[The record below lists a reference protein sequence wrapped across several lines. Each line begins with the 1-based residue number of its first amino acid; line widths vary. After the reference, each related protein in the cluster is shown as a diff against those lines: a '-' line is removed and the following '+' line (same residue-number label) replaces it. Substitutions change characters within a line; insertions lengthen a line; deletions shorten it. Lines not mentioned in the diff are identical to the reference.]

1 MASIDSIEVRQQL
14 RQILRRARFEGWN
27 LDDLE
32 DEIDHLFR
40 EGVISQTPATPDQIP
55 EPPEPSA

>member
-1 MASIDSIEVRQQL
+1 MPSTASVEVRQAL

-32 DEIDHLFR
+32 DEIDKLFH
-40 EGVISQTPATPDQIP
+40 EGVNVQPAPPDQ
-55 EPPEPSA
+55 

>member
-1 MASIDSIEVRQQL
+1 MPTEASVEMRHAL

-40 EGVISQTPATPDQIP
+40 EGVPIHTPPPADQQLG
-55 EPPEPSA
+55 PP

>member
-1 MASIDSIEVRQQL
+1 MPSEDSIEVRQAL

-40 EGVISQTPATPDQIP
+40 EGVNVQPAPTPDQLP
-55 EPPEPSA
+55 EPPVA

>member
-1 MASIDSIEVRQQL
+1 MASAMSIEMRAEL
-14 RQILRRARFEGWN
+14 RQLLRKARFAGWN

-40 EGVISQTPATPDQIP
+40 EGVDVQPAPPDQ
-55 EPPEPSA
+55 

>member
-1 MASIDSIEVRQQL
+1 MPSEASIEVRQAL

-40 EGVISQTPATPDQIP
+40 EGVDVQPAPSPDQLP
-55 EPPEPSA
+55 EPP

>member
-1 MASIDSIEVRQQL
+1 MPSEMSIEVRQAL

-40 EGVISQTPATPDQIP
+40 EGVDVQPPVTPDQLP
-55 EPPEPSA
+55 EPAGA

>member
-1 MASIDSIEVRQQL
+1 MASAMSNEVRQEL
-14 RQILRRARFEGWN
+14 RQILRKARFYGWN

-40 EGVISQTPATPDQIP
+40 EGVDVQPAPPDQ
-55 EPPEPSA
+55 